1 MKVQFS
7 VDARKY
13 FEVDADRLE
22 AVRGDDMFY
31 I

>member
-7 VDARKY
+7 FDARKY
-13 FEVDADRLE
+13 FEADADHLE